1 VAGARA
7 RVPAAA
13 NDAIIR
19 AAMTAPQTRITAIHE
34 AAHAVAA
41 LRLGLI
47 FDHVTAVPDLEAE
60 TDGALHW
67 TDLQSAGGLE
77 ISADIDAVVLLAG
90 PFAEARLLDS
100 TLHEVLAGD
109 AAGED
114 REALAT
120 LGLDDEQF
128 VAASREALE
137 LVQQE
142 WPLIERVAQALL
154 ERETLDFAEVEALI
168 AGG

>member
-1 VAGARA
+1 MQSS
-7 RVPAAA
+7 AAVSQQ
-13 NDAIIR
+13 I
-19 AAMTAPQTRITAIHE
+19 RITAIHE

-41 LRLGLI
+41 LRLGLV
-47 FDHVTAVPDLEAE
+47 FDHVTAVPDDDAE

-67 TDLQSAGGLE
+67 TDLQSAGDLE
-77 ISADIDAVVLLAG
+77 ISAEVDAVVLLAG
-90 PFAEARLLDS
+90 PFAEARVLDS

-128 VAASREALE
+128 VAASREALALIE
-137 LVQQE
+137 LE
-142 WPLIERVAQALL
+142 WTFIERVAQALL
-154 ERETLDFAEVEALI
+154 ERDTLDFAEVEALLV
-168 AGG
+168 ART